1 MEEQLI
7 SFTTAKLAKEKGF
20 NEKCNNTYMYGGS
33 SYKTTPYY
41 FEEKASN
48 SEIESQSYS
57 APTQSLLQKW
67 IRKNH
72 KINVESNYL
81 PNIQKYRALFVPM
94 NIIPKT
100 YKSASK
106 HYAAVKPYLDTT
118 NYDSYEEALEAG
130 IIKAL
135 ELITK
140 QHENK
145 E

>member
-1 MEEQLI
+1 MEDKLI
-7 SFTTAKLAKEKGF
+7 LFTTAKLAKEKGF
-20 NEKCNNTYMYGGS
+20 NEKCHNTYMYGGS
-33 SYKTTPYY
+33 SYETSPYY

-48 SEIESQSYS
+48 SEIESISYS

-67 IRKNH
+67 IREKH

-100 YKSASK
+100 YKSAWK

-140 QHENK
+140 
-145 E
+145 